1 MKDHR
6 SPDYGLDAPVAVR
19 NIKAAVLEAE
29 CVPDQEAREI
39 EMRLGMQVFS
49 TEDAKEGPR
58 AFREKRK
65 PVYTG
70 E

>member
-1 MKDHR
+1 M
-6 SPDYGLDAPVAVR
+6 
-19 NIKAAVLEAE
+19 AAVLEAE

-58 AFREKRK
+58 AFKEKRK
-65 PVYTG
+65 PVYKG
-70 E
+70 R